1 MSSIAELKDD
11 SGAVIYPKTKVEAVD
26 GLALPVYHEATLTGV
41 NLLNGTVWYGGTTGT
56 GVSYTDF
63 GNGSKLVQLAF
74 EVTGVSKVGI
84 EVLKIPAELAP
95 TTRDMAVA
103 MPGTSQQIVRWLV
116 LQDGTIR
123 IENVT
128 ATFASGNWYPLYTS
142 YLIGR

>member
-1 MSSIAELKDD
+1 MSSIAELKDG
-11 SGAVIYPKTKVEAVD
+11 SGAVIYPKTKVAAIDDLV
-26 GLALPVYHEATLTGV
+26 LPVYHAPSMTGV
-41 NLLNGTVWYGGTTGT
+41 YLLNGTGWYAGTTGN

-63 GNGSKLVQLAF
+63 GNGSKMVQLAF

-84 EVLKIPAELAP
+84 DVLKIPADLAP
-95 TTRDMAVA
+95 STRDIAVA

-116 LQDGTIR
+116 RQDGTIR

-128 ATFASGNWYPLYTS
+128 TTFASGNWFPLYTS